1 MCASLLMRFFH
12 VFLSALSKV
21 FSNETDDKSIHDR
34 CTEEGMVRGWEAVDT
49 RISLV
54 IFISGYFESGTNF
67 PWYEEVQKMDE
78 HKRFGNDSYH
88 SFSCSTAELSVLKFE
103 FAFSFLVFD

>member
-1 MCASLLMRFFH
+1 
-12 VFLSALSKV
+12 
-21 FSNETDDKSIHDR
+21 
-34 CTEEGMVRGWEAVDT
+34 MVRGWEAVDI

-78 HKRFGNDSYH
+78 HKRFGNDS
-88 SFSCSTAELSVLKFE
+88 
-103 FAFSFLVFD
+103 